1 MQGALKMM
9 VQILFD
15 GKFAGI
21 TDLTKDISTF
31 NNGAHSIVTNI
42 SSSAV
47 FPIAIGVLSIV
58 MMVELNQKAAH
69 IEGDHQT
76 GAKLIFSV
84 IFKYIILA
92 MAVRNSNKL
101 LDGIRAVINA
111 ITQSK
116 DLGGAAVS
124 VTPRTLSQF
133 NDAIDKADTIDQV
146 GMLIFLLIPF
156 LIGIVAKGAVI
167 IIVYMR
173 FAELYALTA
182 FAPLPFA
189 FLANDET
196 KPMGTGFLKKYVEV
210 CLHGACIIAAA
221 LIYTQLVSN
230 VETDEKSPLHV
241 VPIGSESALSWLLSN
256 YVPVAAAPVLLMM
269 LIFGAGKIAKALV
282 GNG

>member
-1 MQGALKMM
+1 MNGALKMM
-9 VQILFD
+9 VQILFNGD
-15 GKFAGI
+15 FAAI
-21 TDLTKDISTF
+21 SDLTKDLSTF
-31 NNGAHSIVTNI
+31 NSNAHWFVRGIANG
-42 SSSAV
+42 AV
-47 FPIAIGVLSIV
+47 FPVAVAVLSIV
-58 MMVELNQKAAH
+58 MMIELNNKASH

-76 GAKLIFSV
+76 GAKLIFGV

-92 MAVRNSNKL
+92 MAVRNASKL
-101 LDGIRAVINA
+101 LDGIRAVVNA
-111 ITQSK
+111 ILSNWRLSGAKVSLQS
-116 DLGGAAVS
+116 
-124 VTPRTLSQF
+124 RTLSQF

-156 LIGIVAKGAVI
+156 LIGIVAKGSVI

-173 FAELYALTA
+173 FAELYALSA

-210 CLHGACIIAAA
+210 CLHGACIMVAA
-221 LIYTQLVSN
+221 LLYTRLIS
-230 VETDEKSPLHV
+230 TPEKGSPLYIND
-241 VPIGSESALSWLLSN
+241 IGDQSPLNWLLSN
-256 YVPVAAAPVLLMM
+256 YVPVAVGPVLLMM

>member
-21 TDLTKDISTF
+21 TDLTTDISTF
-31 NNGAHSIVTNI
+31 NTSAHAIITNI
-42 SSSAV
+42 SNSAV
-47 FPIAIGVLSIV
+47 FPIAIAVLSIV

-76 GAKLIFSV
+76 GVKLIFSV

-92 MAVRNSNKL
+92 MAVKNAGAL
-101 LDGIRAVINA
+101 LDGVRAVINA
-111 ITQSK
+111 IIQSP
-116 DLGGAAVS
+116 DLSGAAVTATS
-124 VTPRTLSQF
+124 RTLNQF

-156 LIGIVAKGAVI
+156 LIGIVAKGSII

-221 LIYTQLVSN
+221 LIYTQLVSPADSD
-230 VETDEKSPLHV
+230 TSSPLYV
-241 VPIGSESALSWLLSN
+241 KPIENESPLSWLLTN
-256 YVPVAAAPVLLMM
+256 YVPVIAGPVLLMM